1 MKRSSQR
8 WILLIVWLSVSFKYK
23 GEVLCHLHK
32 LIAGKTRCKIHTEE
46 SNKLTAKN
54 VKRIDFELHQLFT
67 IWILSRN
74 GAVWNVWYTVNMTPI
89 KCHSNPMWRWW
100 LGQNSRWVWEYGMG
114 CYVYF
119 NRSCHCK
126 VVFPLLLT
134 AEKNVVCL
142 GEFIKKT
149 T

>member
-74 GAVWNVWYTVNMTPI
+74 GAMSDILWTWHLLSVTVI
-89 KCHSNPMWRWW
+89 QCEDDG
-100 LGQNSRWVWEYGMG
+100 LGKIQ
-114 CYVYF
+114 
-119 NRSCHCK
+119 
-126 VVFPLLLT
+126 
-134 AEKNVVCL
+134 
-142 GEFIKKT
+142 GEFGSREWGVMFIST
-149 T
+149 GVAIARWYFHYC